1 MPVQQDVGHLSMVL
15 DHRHGKGINTVL
27 TPRIETIL
35 GVKISRLVATSL
47 WFLITDT
54 VKGLTLSS
62 LLG

>member
-1 MPVQQDVGHLSMVL
+1 MVL

-27 TPRIETIL
+27 TPRKEPTL
-35 GVKISRLVATSL
+35 DVKISKLVATSL

-54 VKGLTLSS
+54 VKGLTPSS